1 MYLIDWNALRGEGRL
16 GAGGGSQQ
24 CVVCSSG
31 SCGDGERPIGT
42 TGGAPWLV
50 GSVGSPCVA
59 GSSPD
64 RMEMLCNEQMPF
76 LTALQTK
83 GEKKERGN
91 L

>member
-1 MYLIDWNALRGEGRL
+1 MQREGL
-16 GAGGGSQQ
+16 GQ
-24 CVVCSSG
+24 VVVLSSAWFARQAAVVMEKG
-31 SCGDGERPIGT
+31 PEGT

-64 RMEMLCNEQMPF
+64 RVEMLCNEQMPF
-76 LTALQTK
+76 LTALRTK